1 MQAHAGNVV
10 PIAVSV
16 ELNRAARGHLHEI
29 LATTFDPAI
38 IYCMDFRAIEVQPL
52 QRLVDRTGVKFLG
65 EGEWKRKKHG
75 AEYRR
80 EWLACLQKNK
90 TGPCGTC

>member
-1 MQAHAGNVV
+1 
-10 PIAVSV
+10 
-16 ELNRAARGHLHEI
+16 
-29 LATTFDPAI
+29 
-38 IYCMDFRAIEVQPL
+38 MDFRAIEVQPL